1 MYEMPGRPS
10 KYAKR
15 GATKRATKSG
25 RYQRVAKGK
34 KRTGP
39 RSNRPRHLLNR
50 SPFRGANV
58 YPFTRSTTEYL
69 QSWTAPDDHYL
80 FSMNSDSTY
89 FIMKMKMQL
98 SALPDYDEFRTL
110 FTQYR
115 ITSWKTTITPT
126 FKDNQPYVAQHD
138 PTGAAWA
145 QINPAIPNM
154 EMFII
159 PATYNVHTGTRDWA
173 NLNGADTEDILLQ
186 TQLKARK
193 VVPSRG
199 FSFQTK
205 SPLIVKTGFM
215 PGKGNSTAAT
225 TETHLGKAP
234 WLENG
239 KGPHADPAGSHPDQ
253 RDISHY
259 GYTVL
264 VRRVDGQ
271 PLTQMQPYDQNN
283 PGQFGWRVSQQA
295 FIQMQKVR

>member
-1 MYEMPGRPS
+1 
-10 KYAKR
+10 
-15 GATKRATKSG
+15 
-25 RYQRVAKGK
+25 
-34 KRTGP
+34 
-39 RSNRPRHLLNR
+39 
-50 SPFRGANV
+50 
-58 YPFTRSTTEYL
+58 
-69 QSWTAPDDHYL
+69 
-80 FSMNSDSTY
+80 
-89 FIMKMKMQL
+89 
-98 SALPDYDEFRTL
+98 
-110 FTQYR
+110 
-115 ITSWKTTITPT
+115 
-126 FKDNQPYVAQHD
+126 
-138 PTGAAWA
+138 
-145 QINPAIPNM
+145 
-154 EMFII
+154 MFII
-159 PATYNVHTGTRDWA
+159 PATYNVHTGTHDWA
-173 NLNGADTEDILLQ
+173 NLNGADTEDTLLQ

-199 FSFQTK
+199 FSFNTK

-239 KGPHADPAGSHPDQ
+239 KGPHADPAGAHPDQ
-253 RDISHY
+253 RDILHY